1 MSIIKTYKSKFF
13 GGHLNIEMYNS
24 AQDMARDLEI
34 RSITNPKFDA
44 DPYEN
49 RRFVGASREET
60 YTMLREGYQPT
71 VDALKSKLKISAA
84 GQGKRFKSFN
94 DVVGYQP
101 IIPNAI
107 MGLPNS
113 MVNSSLKPI
122 KTKVIDVYYEM
133 TVAAYTESSDLIK
146 AGQKMLGVIMEL
158 EAQGYRFNL
167 YCTQGYYDTSN
178 GCDMVCIKVKSASQP
193 MDLKRMS
200 FPISHTAFF
209 RGIGF
214 DWYSKFPKGTYRS
227 GYGHAISYDK
237 SQSEIQ
243 EEYSKIFG
251 KSAIYFSATTII
263 KQKDNAEKY
272 LKEVLTSG
280 K

>member
-1 MSIIKTYKSKFF
+1 MSTIKTYQSKFF
-13 GGHLNIEMYNS
+13 GGYLNIEMYNS
-24 AQDMARDLEI
+24 AQEMAKDLEV
-34 RSITNPKFDA
+34 REITDSRFKSNPYSDSHW
-44 DPYEN
+44 
-49 RRFVGASREET
+49 VGADREQT

-71 VDALKSKLKISAA
+71 VDALKSKMKISAA
-84 GQGKRFKSFN
+84 GQSKRFKSYN

-113 MVNSSLKPI
+113 MVNSSMKPI

-133 TVAAYTESSDLIK
+133 TVTSNFSSNDLIQ

-167 YCTQGYYDTSN
+167 YCTQGYYRSGE
-178 GCDMVCIKVKSASQP
+178 GCDMVCIKVKSANQP

-214 DWYSKFPKGTYRS
+214 DWYSKFPKGKFRY
-227 GYGHAISYDK
+227 GYGTSITVDK
-237 SQSEIQ
+237 TQDAIQ
-243 EEYSKIFG
+243 EEYRKLFG
-251 KSAIYFSATTII
+251 KSAVYFAAMTIV
-263 KQKDNAEKY
+263 KKKDEAEKY
-272 LKEVLTSG
+272 LKEVLTNG